1 MKNGKASGFQ
11 RREQCLSGWCYISIL
26 TYRITQL
33 SKKAIHKKFIYLRLM
48 TALHNKGMYIMQYV
62 CFFTLI
68 ICAYYQI
75 IQNQKSFQDSKRN
88 ATHHLNFYYLVTDPH
103 NTSLFKAPVVCL
115 VFSFSYIRYVY
126 TMTLL
131 WVFILHLMQK
141 KCSPTNMI
149 DTSKIVV
156 LVVLKILL

>member
-26 TYRITQL
+26 TDRITQL
-33 SKKAIHKKFIYLRLM
+33 SKKAIHKKFIYLSLM
-48 TALHNKGMYIMQYV
+48 TALHNKGMYIMQYA

-88 ATHHLNFYYLVTDPH
+88 ATHHLNFYY
-103 NTSLFKAPVVCL
+103 LFKAPVVCL

-156 LVVLKILL
+156 LAILKILL